1 MLKLFLFLLVIGG
14 GLVGGSYAG
23 ARFTAGKVVG
33 PQPPAEIG
41 KVQTRFAYDGIDNLP
56 GKPRAWVVT
65 YGPTRIPG
73 VRRIE
78 IYVSVTGQLLGT
90 QPKGVDALI
99 APFRPQE
106 P

>member
-1 MLKLFLFLLVIGG
+1 MLKFVLFVLVIGG

-23 ARFTAGKVVG
+23 ARFAAGKVIG

-41 KVQTRFAYDGIDNLP
+41 TAKTRFAYEGIEKLP
-56 GKPRAWVVT
+56 GKPRAWIVT

-78 IYVSVTGQLLGT
+78 IYVSVTGQLIAT
-90 QPKGVDALI
+90 QPKDVEAII

>member
-1 MLKLFLFLLVIGG
+1 MLKLVLFMLVIGG

-23 ARFTAGKVVG
+23 ARFVAGKVVG

-41 KVQTRFAYDGIDNLP
+41 PVHTRFAYEGIEKLP
-56 GKPRAWVVT
+56 GNPRAWVVT
-65 YGPTRIPG
+65 FGPTRIPG

-78 IYVSVTGQLLGT
+78 IYVSVTGRLIAT
-90 QPKGVDALI
+90 QPKDVDAII